1 MNSQCFTYRNDS
13 YLALFD
19 ALCYVGVEG
28 VEGEG
33 VVSCLRDI
41 RLLETFSFVKLEF
54 VFLFVQRQRL
64 SLEVHPASSLSLGQ
78 WIKGSHTTTGNILH
92 AQTLSFSLI
101 SISFSIFLFCT
112 RSFLDMLASR
122 EHYRSILN
130 VADVADN

>member
-28 VEGEG
+28 VGGEG

-64 SLEVHPASSLSLGQ
+64 SLEERKEDKEEEG
-78 WIKGSHTTTGNILH
+78 KEERGEEE
-92 AQTLSFSLI
+92 
-101 SISFSIFLFCT
+101 
-112 RSFLDMLASR
+112 R
-122 EHYRSILN
+122 EEKEEEENEEENEEEENEEEDDEEDDEEEGRRN
-130 VADVADN
+130 Q